1 MVKKVTDFIGMANSQ
16 LKNNEAIIV
25 RDLRI
30 LADDISVDI
39 GLFLRFINSRGEFID
54 FSSLRI
60 RNVYNG
66 NIPTI
71 HVLEEVEDQM
81 YEALF
86 DCIMKFLTEKY
97 PVYLKSGKLDDLYMN
112 IQEE

>member
-1 MVKKVTDFIGMANSQ
+1 MVRKMTDIVDMANSR
-16 LKNNEAIIV
+16 LKSNEVITV
-25 RDLRI
+25 RDLRV
-30 LADDISVDI
+30 LVDGISVDI
-39 GLFLRFINSRGEFID
+39 GLYLRFINSRGEFID

-66 NIPTI
+66 SIPAI
-71 HVLEEVEDQM
+71 YVLEEVENQM
-81 YEALF
+81 YKTLF
-86 DCIMKFLTEKY
+86 DCMIKFLTEKY